1 MINNSGSL
9 FGLNSNDCG
18 ADDLCSFVQGILL
31 FDPKVGATP
40 EKMTRLWIH
49 EVYRVF
55 YDRLVDQQ
63 DRRRFF
69 DIVKVCF

>member
-1 MINNSGSL
+1 MALKKFTFMN
-9 FGLNSNDCG
+9 F
-18 ADDLCSFVQGILL
+18 FQGILL

-40 EKMTRLWIH
+40 EKITRLWIH

-63 DRRRFF
+63 DRRKFF
-69 DIVKVCF
+69 DIVKVGFSSPFIFSSFVF